1 MKKILK
7 LQKMPSAATRS
18 SIDAISWSSCD
29 SGSCNG
35 QVIQ

>member
-1 MKKILK
+1 MKKILN

-29 SGSCNG
+29 SDSCNKAV
-35 QVIQ
+35 Q